1 MLNSADA
8 RNAPGAPAT
17 RKRVTGVTLIEM
29 VVVLAVVGILAAMG
43 MPVLSEFLR
52 DNRVR
57 AATEGFADGLGR
69 ARIEAIQRN
78 TTVNFVVAGPGW
90 RIELPD
96 PGGGSPSTLRTVAAV
111 TTDPALIV
119 NASQATIGFDGSGRA
134 SVAGYTIDL
143 GHSDSDCAANGG
155 QVRCLRIAVS
165 ARGAI
170 RTCDPAVGGTDP
182 RTCI

>member
-1 MLNSADA
+1 M
-8 RNAPGAPAT
+8 
-17 RKRVTGVTLIEM
+17 IEM
-29 VVVLAVVGILAAMG
+29 VIVFAVVGILAAMG

-57 AATEGFADGLGR
+57 AATENFADGLGR

-78 TTVNFVVAGPGW
+78 TTVDFVVDGLGW

-96 PGGGSPSTLRTVAAV
+96 PGGGSPSVLRAAAAV
-111 TTDPALIV
+111 SADPALSV
-119 NASQATIGFDGSGRA
+119 NAAQASVAFDGSGRA

-143 GHSDSDCAANGG
+143 GHSAGSCAAGG
-155 QVRCLRIAVS
+155 GSVRCLRIEVT

-170 RTCDPAVGGTDP
+170 RTCDPAVASTDP
-182 RTCI
+182 RACI